1 MNKQTFNL
9 SERRRTLLLAAAA
22 LGMGMLPFAAR
33 PDDDEKG
40 ASKSSRKS
48 GSTSGSISVPETGP
62 TGKVVVIGGGMAGA
76 TAAKYLRLWG
86 GVNVSVTLVEP
97 DTAYTSNIMSN
108 LVLNGSRTVTT
119 LQYSLAAL
127 TTKYGVVRKQAALL
141 SIDPIRKTVTLS
153 DQSTLSYDR
162 LVLAPGVEFDNAYG
176 LTQTDYDTSTPHAWR
191 AGAQTTLL
199 QKQLASVGNGGVFV
213 MTIPKAPYRCPP
225 GPYERACLVADYLK
239 TQKGPDAKVYVLDQN
254 LSIQA
259 EVDNFTKA
267 FNVIHAGVINYQP
280 GVTGIQIDPRT
291 KGVSYTD
298 QMGVARVIQR
308 RPSIPFHRTGPPEV
322 LLGVGWLQPG

>member
-176 LTQTDYDTSTPHAWR
+176 LTQTDCA
-191 AGAQTTLL
+191 
-199 QKQLASVGNGGVFV
+199 ASPCHGVCGG
-213 MTIPKAPYRCPP
+213 R
-225 GPYERACLVADYLK
+225 
-239 TQKGPDAKVYVLDQN
+239 
-254 LSIQA
+254 
-259 EVDNFTKA
+259 
-267 FNVIHAGVINYQP
+267 
-280 GVTGIQIDPRT
+280 
-291 KGVSYTD
+291 
-298 QMGVARVIQR
+298 
-308 RPSIPFHRTGPPEV
+308 
-322 LLGVGWLQPG
+322 GVGRGRVCRGRLLPRHFGGGNVFRASGRIGVHRGAADGNNPFCWPVRTCHPLGHGHGRNRRW